1 MASFIKQF
9 FCNHNWEEKYR
20 VKTFEYPSSKYPCK
34 VNITLICIK
43 CGKIKQINI

>member
-20 VKTFEYPSSKYPCK
+20 VNIFEYPSSKYSCK
-34 VNITLICIK
+34 VNITLICTK
-43 CGKIKQINI
+43 CGKIKQINV